1 MTMTAFATLWLSSL
15 AVAGFG
21 TWVLFDAS
29 IGLNW
34 SLWMT
39 LSAASLGLSAWL
51 GAGRVSAPL
60 AATLALACALGTGA
74 ALTADPVF
82 HALIALCALTLL
94 ALAMLVARDPTTGW
108 LDLPF
113 VAGAPVVAGALA
125 LFEAARRSIELLGS
139 LAGPRH
145 RPAVRGAAMALPVI
159 TVLALL
165 LAGADPIL
173 ARARDTVLEL
183 IERVD
188 FIPRLVFFGAL
199 LAGALGA
206 GGVTLREGAV
216 PRTPRPIQPSAARV
230 GGLERLIV
238 LASVA
243 GLFGLFLL
251 LQLSYLYGDPAAI
264 VGSGTSYAE
273 HARRGFGEL
282 STAAT
287 ICIIL
292 ILALDRWGA
301 AGIFER
307 AARAISLLLV
317 AETVLLLVSA
327 FRRVLLYEAAY
338 GFTTARLYA
347 QVYMVVLA
355 LLLVLLAVELRG
367 RIALPSLLRRAAGLG
382 LGALAVLAWW
392 NHEAW
397 IARQNLERAIE
408 TARLDATY
416 LVWGL
421 SANALPALTAG
432 VDRLPPGPGAELR
445 LRLLDRYGPKTT
457 VHSCRWYEWN
467 LRHIEAA
474 RALRGAG
481 LLDEEIARSA
491 PDRGCLRLDAR
502 PRAR

>member
-1 MTMTAFATLWLSSL
+1 MTVLATLWLSSL

-39 LSAASLGLSAWL
+39 LAAASLGLSAWL

-94 ALAMLVARDPTTGW
+94 ALAMLVGRDPTTGW

-206 GGVTLREGAV
+206 SGVTLREGAV

-292 ILALDRWGA
+292 ILALDRWGS
-301 AGIFER
+301 AGVFER
-307 AARAISLLLV
+307 AARWISLLLV

-347 QVYMVVLA
+347 QVGKNDEAKAVRGSRIAVLGVAYKRDINDVRESPALDVIA
-355 LLLVLLAVELRG
+355 LLRE
-367 RIALPSLLRRAAGLG
+367 
-382 LGALAVLAWW
+382 
-392 NHEAW
+392 
-397 IARQNLERAIE
+397 
-408 TARLDATY
+408 
-416 LVWGL
+416 
-421 SANALPALTAG
+421 
-432 VDRLPPGPGAELR
+432 
-445 LRLLDRYGPKTT
+445 
-457 VHSCRWYEWN
+457 
-467 LRHIEAA
+467 
-474 RALRGAG
+474 RGA
-481 LLDEEIARSA
+481 DVVYHD
-491 PDRGCLRLDAR
+491 PHV
-502 PRAR
+502 P